1 MRTTPDRIRQAV
13 SFEVI
18 GLIVVIG
25 FGTLVLGY
33 SMKDFGLLGA
43 IGATIATAWNYIY
56 NLLFDHALLKYTG
69 TPKKTMK
76 LRVAHAIGFEL
87 GLMVVFLPIIVRI
100 LDVSLM
106 GALMIDLGFIAFYLV
121 YAFVFTWAY
130 DTFFPI
136 DQPFHKSGTELK

>member
-18 GLIVVIG
+18 GLIVVIS

-33 SMKDFGLLGA
+33 SIKDFGLLGA

-76 LRVAHAIGFEL
+76 LRVAHAAGFEL
-87 GLMVVFLPIIVRI
+87 GLMVVFLPIIARI

-106 GALMIDLGFIAFYLV
+106 GALIIDLGFIAFYLV

-136 DQPFHKSGTELK
+136 GQPFHKSGTELK

>member
-33 SMKDFGLLGA
+33 SMVDFGLLGA

-56 NLLFDHALLKYTG
+56 NLLFDHALLRYTG
-69 TPKKTMK
+69 TPRKTFK

-87 GLMVVFLPIIVRI
+87 GLMVMFLPIVTRI
-100 LDVSLM
+100 LNISLM
-106 GALMIDLGFIAFYLV
+106 EALIIDLGFIAFYLV

-130 DTFFPI
+130 DTLFPI
-136 DQPFHKSGTELK
+136 GPPPGH

>member
-18 GLIVVIG
+18 GLIVVIS

-33 SMKDFGLLGA
+33 SMVDFGLLGA
-43 IGATIATAWNYIY
+43 IGATIATVWNYIY

-69 TPKKTMK
+69 TPKKTVK
-76 LRVAHAIGFEL
+76 LRVAHAFGFEL
-87 GLMVVFLPIIVRI
+87 GLMVVFLPIVVRI

-106 GALMIDLGFIAFYLV
+106 EALIIDLGFIAFYLV
-121 YAFVFTWAY
+121 YAFAFTWAY
-130 DTFFPI
+130 DTIFPI
-136 DQPFHKSGTELK
+136 SQPFFKSGTEFK

>member
-25 FGTLVLGY
+25 FGTLMLGY

-43 IGATIATAWNYIY
+43 IGATIATAWNYVY

-76 LRVAHAIGFEL
+76 LRVAHAVGFEL

-100 LDVSLM
+100 LDASLM
-106 GALMIDLGFIAFYLV
+106 EALIVDLGFIAFYLV

-130 DTFFPI
+130 DTLFPI
-136 DQPFHKSGTELK
+136 GQPFHKSKTELK